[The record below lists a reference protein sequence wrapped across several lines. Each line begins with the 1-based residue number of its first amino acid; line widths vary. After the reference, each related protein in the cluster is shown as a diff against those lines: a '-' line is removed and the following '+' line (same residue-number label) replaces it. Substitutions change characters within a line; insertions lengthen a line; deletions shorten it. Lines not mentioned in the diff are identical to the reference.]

1 MARFKGKK
9 VLISSQ
15 GAKRLKWRQPDVST
29 SILRVVSST
38 LLFTNTWFRVQ
49 LDKNVYIIALK
60 ITPFA
65 TLLLIKVLVF

>member
-15 GAKRLKWRQPDVST
+15 GAKQLKWRQPDVST